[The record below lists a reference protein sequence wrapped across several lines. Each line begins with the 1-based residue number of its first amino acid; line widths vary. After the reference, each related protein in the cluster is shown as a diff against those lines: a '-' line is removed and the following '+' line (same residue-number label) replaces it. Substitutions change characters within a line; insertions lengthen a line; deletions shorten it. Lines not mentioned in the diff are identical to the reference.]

1 MDDVNF
7 IIYVVTCSLSLFFL
21 AAATRYHGT
30 GSRARHQPRV
40 GFARQPVSLFL
51 KLVLKIC
58 RERAQENKKLEKLAC
73 DQFAKDSPNGLGV
86 RQV

>member
-30 GSRARHQPRV
+30 GSRAHHQPRV

>member
-1 MDDVNF
+1 
-7 IIYVVTCSLSLFFL
+7 
-21 AAATRYHGT
+21 
-30 GSRARHQPRV
+30 V